1 MERGYLLAI
10 DDPDAAVTHL
20 TSATEGVDAAFARAE
35 LDKVAP
41 HLLGP
46 EERYGEITA
55 EGVAGYLTWAAEVG
69 VLERIPDDLVDSS
82 FSRDGRYRGLRSARC
97 ARDSP
102 APGGVIEVLDGIDLL
117 VEKRQFVTLLG
128 PSGCGKSTMFD
139 IIAGLE
145 EPSSGEVL
153 IDGAA
158 ERRAGRC
165 GYMPQKDLLMPWKTV
180 GDNVAV
186 GRVAQGVARQQARS
200 EADQVL
206 SRFGLG
212 DFAGLYP
219 RVLSGGM
226 RQRAALARTYLAGND
241 LLLLDEPFGGLDSL
255 TRLQMQSWLL
265 DVWRQTESAVLF
277 ITHDVDEAIR
287 LGDRVRAHRAARLG
301 GGGTGRRSG
310 PAPPIRVGALSPS
323 SPGSRRSLS
332 DISTPDRWEWV
343 IASWPGLRRRSGS
356 PSSCS

>member
-1 MERGYLLAI
+1 MRE
-10 DDPDAAVTHL
+10 
-20 TSATEGVDAAFARAE
+20 
-35 LDKVAP
+35 AP
-41 HLLGP
+41 
-46 EERYGEITA
+46 RVEI
-55 EGVAGYLTWAAEVG
+55 
-69 VLERIPDDLVDSS
+69 RS
-82 FSRDGRYRGLRSARC
+82 LRKRF
-97 ARDSP
+97 P
-102 APGGVIEVLDGIDLL
+102 TPGAVIEVLDGIDLV
-117 VEKRQFVTLLG
+117 VERRQFVTLLG

-153 IDGAA
+153 IDGTA

-200 EADQVL
+200 EAGQVL

-212 DFAGLYP
+212 DFAGQYP

-287 LGDRVRAHRAARLG
+287 LGDRVYVLTERPASVAVVLDVDLGRPRPYESVLSPQFARLKAVALRHLHTG
-301 GGGTGRRSG
+301 GVDDG
-310 PAPPIRVGALSPS
+310 
-323 SPGSRRSLS
+323 
-332 DISTPDRWEWV
+332 
-343 IASWPGLRRRSGS
+343 
-356 PSSCS
+356 

>member
-1 MERGYLLAI
+1 M
-10 DDPDAAVTHL
+10 
-20 TSATEGVDAAFARAE
+20 
-35 LDKVAP
+35 
-41 HLLGP
+41 
-46 EERYGEITA
+46 
-55 EGVAGYLTWAAEVG
+55 
-69 VLERIPDDLVDSS
+69 
-82 FSRDGRYRGLRSARC
+82 
-97 ARDSP
+97 
-102 APGGVIEVLDGIDLL
+102 
-117 VEKRQFVTLLG
+117 EKRQFVTLLG

-145 EPSSGEVL
+145 EPSSGE
-153 IDGAA
+153 GADRWRCRA
-158 ERRAGRC
+158 ARRRC

-310 PAPPIRVGALSPS
+310 PAPPVRVGALSQFA
-323 SPGSRRSLS
+323 RLKAIALR
-332 DISTPDRWEWV
+332 ISTPERWEWV
-343 IASWPGLRRRSGS
+343 IACWPGLPIGLALIVLVMWQAAAEVPTPGSSPRHSMSGRAAASTRDPPEQRRGHTRPRWSSDSLSVRRWEPGS
-356 PSSCS
+356 E